1 MIKKYMANKEH
12 PNPAS
17 EQMFGRS
24 LVCDSIEGFG
34 AAPFLIVM

>member
-1 MIKKYMANKEH
+1 MIKKYIANKEH
-12 PNPAS
+12 PNPAN